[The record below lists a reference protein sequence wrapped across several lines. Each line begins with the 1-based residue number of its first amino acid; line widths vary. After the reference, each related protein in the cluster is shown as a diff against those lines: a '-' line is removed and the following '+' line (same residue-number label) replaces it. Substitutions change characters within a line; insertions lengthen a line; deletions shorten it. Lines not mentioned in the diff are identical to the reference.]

1 MSIIEKTV
9 DKSDTLGQQSD
20 ANNTDIAIDAMSFE
34 NNIDDDI
41 AVSGQS
47 ESTLEKAINK
57 SFQTGQRQLDE
68 IDFPPQASATSPA
81 HPSAPSQPMLS
92 VNENLRKTKEA
103 GSGKQER
110 VEIDWVRL
118 AELGFVTPS
127 DVNTKTIEEYRNIK
141 RPLVY
146 NAFGTGS
153 VGIERSNLILVT
165 SSIPGEGKT
174 FTAINLA
181 LSIAN
186 ERDKKVLLIDADVAR
201 PSVAKRLGINSSSRL
216 GLIDYLESDNVAYS
230 DIELATNMPGLR
242 LIPAG
247 KLHKYSTELLNSNKM
262 VLFAE
267 ELSNRYP
274 NRIVIFDSPPLLAA
288 TQGEVLAKL
297 VGQVVLVV
305 EAEKTLQSMVM
316 ESVSKLSGCD
326 VVLLVFNKTMISLS
340 DGYYYGYGYGQYAT
354 H

>member
-1 MSIIEKTV
+1 MSIIEKALNKA
-9 DKSDTLGQQSD
+9 DQQESGSD
-20 ANNTDIAIDAMSFE
+20 AAADLSADVQPVAYGNADMPPDKPMSTSNDLGFRKR
-34 NNIDDDI
+34 
-41 AVSGQS
+41 
-47 ESTLEKAINK
+47 ESFKGT
-57 SFQTGQRQLDE
+57 
-68 IDFPPQASATSPA
+68 
-81 HPSAPSQPMLS
+81 
-92 VNENLRKTKEA
+92 
-103 GSGKQER
+103 QER

-118 AELGFVTPS
+118 AEMGFVTPS

-146 NAFGTGS
+146 NAFGAGS
-153 VGIERSNLILVT
+153 VGIARSNLILVT
-165 SSIPGEGKT
+165 SSVPGEGKT

-201 PSVAKRLGINSSSRL
+201 PSVSKTLGINSPSRL
-216 GLIDYLESDNVAYS
+216 GLIDYLENENIAYS
-230 DIELATNMPGLR
+230 DIELLTNMPGLR
-242 LIPAG
+242 IIPAG
-247 KLHKYSTELLNSNKM
+247 KLHKYSTELLSSNKM

-274 NRIVIFDSPPLLAA
+274 DRIVIFDSPPLLAA

-305 EAEKTLQSMVM
+305 EAEKTFQSMVL
-316 ESVSKLSGCD
+316 ESVNKLSACD
-326 VVLLVFNKTMISLS
+326 VVLLVFNKTLISLS

-354 H
+354 NSYTSGPGGSAGPNNSGS